1 MSTRKPLG
9 SDHVGAYELS
19 EAYILERLEAQ
30 VFEIE
35 AGGDAIEAAG
45 SRRCDGNILSVDVAD
60 LDCAPLAV
68 QGNGRRWLLVCVTES
83 EIRMGRTRQ
92 GATYRYAGAT
102 R

>member
-1 MSTRKPLG
+1 MCTRKPLG
-9 SDHVGAYELS
+9 SEQVGAYEIS

-35 AGGDAIEAAG
+35 RDGEAIEKMGTRRGDATE
-45 SRRCDGNILSVDVAD
+45 LSVCVAD

-83 EIRMGRTRQ
+83 QIRMGRSCQ